1 MNLHSTKPAKGA
13 RCGIKRL
20 GRGQGSGTG
29 KTSGKGHKGQMAR
42 KGHKRKPTFEGG
54 QLRLVQRVPIR
65 GFNNYN
71 HVEYVAANVNMLER
85 FESGTEV
92 TLETLSAAGIAGR
105 SKGIPVK
112 ILGKGELSKK
122 LTVHAHAFSEA
133 AKAKIEAAGGSCV
146 IIGS

>member
-1 MNLHSTKPAKGA
+1 
-13 RCGIKRL
+13 
-20 GRGQGSGTG
+20 
-29 KTSGKGHKGQMAR
+29 MAR

-71 HVEYVAANVNMLER
+71 HVDYAVTNVAMLER
-85 FESGTEV
+85 FEAGTEV
-92 TLETLSAAGIAGR
+92 TPDVLAKAGLAGGPKGTLIKVLA
-105 SKGIPVK
+105 
-112 ILGKGELSKK
+112 KGELSKG
-122 LTVHAHAFSEA
+122 LTVHAHAFSEG